1 MCFSIS
7 LSLRYFPK
15 YLEMK
20 EVIRSKLKDDTDA
33 HIIDILKKLHAHL
46 SHNLLLQLYNKKVRS
61 LSTAQYQN
69 SESFMEKW
77 ITAPLGTL

>member
-20 EVIRSKLKDDTDA
+20 EVTRSKLKDDTDA

-46 SHNLLLQLYNKKVRS
+46 SHNLLLQLYNMKVRS

-69 SESFMEKW
+69 SESFMEKC
-77 ITAPLGTL
+77 ITTPLGTL